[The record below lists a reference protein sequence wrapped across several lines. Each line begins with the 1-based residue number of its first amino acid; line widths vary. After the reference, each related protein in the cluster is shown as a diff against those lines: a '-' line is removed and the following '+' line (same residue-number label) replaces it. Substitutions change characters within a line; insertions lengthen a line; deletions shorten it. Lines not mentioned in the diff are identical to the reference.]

1 MKNIWL
7 WALAGAL
14 VLLAAFAVEE
24 VSPNRSLA
32 SLRKLDDFPL
42 YTMRYYGSYGFS
54 EYLQKGEIAFGK
66 DQHVEASYACTCFAA
81 LGDADGL
88 LVGRNFDWY
97 DHPMMMLFTD
107 PPDGYASAAMVD
119 LSYVGFERGGEPTSK
134 QLEALLRA
142 APYLSFDGMNEHGLA
157 VGMMAVPHA
166 EAQLDAGFVTIDSL
180 AVIRLV
186 LDHARTVEEAL
197 ALMKQYNVDFGG
209 GPPIHYLIADA
220 GGHSVIVEYIYNE
233 MRVLPNEAPWQV
245 ATNFLLEPVA
255 PEARR
260 GICPRFRA
268 ADEMLQ
274 SMGGALTMTEA
285 MSLLERVSS
294 DQTLWSVV
302 YDMNR
307 GAAYLSVG
315 REYGR
320 VYRFVVE

>member
-7 WALAGAL
+7 WALAGML

-24 VSPNRSLA
+24 VNPRRSLA
-32 SLRKLDDFPL
+32 SLRKLDDYPL
-42 YTMRYYGSYGFS
+42 YTMRYYGDYDFS
-54 EYLQKGEIAFGK
+54 RYLEQGERVFWTAEIAE
-66 DQHVEASYACTCFAA
+66 EAYACTCFAA

-97 DHPMMMLFTD
+97 AHPMMMLFTD

-119 LSYVGFERGGEPTSK
+119 LSYVGFERGSEPTK
-134 QLEALLRA
+134 EQLENLLRV

-186 LDHARTVEEAL
+186 LDRARTVEEAL
-197 ALMKQYNVDFGG
+197 ALMQQYNVDFGG

-220 GGHSVIVEYIYNE
+220 GGHSAVVEYLYNE
-233 MRVLPNEAPWQV
+233 MKVLPNEEPWQV
-245 ATNFLLEPVA
+245 ATNFLLQPVA
-255 PEARR
+255 PEARW
-260 GICPRFRA
+260 GSCSRFRA

-274 SMGGALTMTEA
+274 AVGGTLTIEGA
-285 MSLLERVSS
+285 MNLLERVSS

-302 YDMNR
+302 YDISR